1 MDLAAKGRMMAA
13 GETSPVG
20 DTGLQIRKLPGEDGL
35 VIQEIAHL
43 GKWRKFKEAQNR
55 RFFTEAQ
62 RKEGATIPD
71 PPVSP
76 ELAEKQRRA
85 AENLG
90 KHQFQGKETQ

>member
-1 MDLAAKGRMMAA
+1 MNLHARGQLMQV

-20 DTGLQIRKLPGEDGL
+20 DTGLQIRKTEKG

-43 GKWRKFKEAQNR
+43 GKWRKFREAQNK

-76 ELAEKQRRA
+76 ELAEKQKRA

-90 KHQFQGKETQ
+90 AHQFQGKEQ